1 MLSIRIS
8 SALRLAY
15 VKALLELPV
24 SLLDTQPPGQIAAII
39 TTTANTLQ
47 IGISEK
53 LAIVIQT
60 LSMVA
65 TALIVA
71 YTHSWKLSLVT
82 SSGLLLIT
90 ICYSITIPFLVKNM
104 RQVEDANI
112 KASAVASEAFASIRM
127 VAACGAELKMVERY
141 RTWVEEARRRGLGLS
156 GIVAVQQ
163 ATSKWLEPSTQQNA
177 NNMKVY
183 FSVYSWVI
191 SRKPDKAFTEISIN
205 AVLARSHW
213 HSGLL

>member
-1 MLSIRIS
+1 MMSLRIS
-8 SALRLAY
+8 SSLRLAY

-60 LSMVA
+60 LSLLA

-90 ICYSITIPFLVKNM
+90 VCYCITIPFLVKNM
-104 RQVEDANI
+104 KQVEDANI
-112 KASAVASEAFASIRM
+112 MASAVASETFASIRM
-127 VAACGAELKMVERY
+127 VAAFGAELKVVERY
-141 RTWVEEARRRGLGLS
+141 RKWVDESSRRGLRLS
-156 GIVAVQQ
+156 VIIAIQQ
-163 ATSKWLEPSTQQNA
+163 ATSK
-177 NNMKVY
+177 
-183 FSVYSWVI
+183 
-191 SRKPDKAFTEISIN
+191 
-205 AVLARSHW
+205 
-213 HSGLL
+213 